1 MPLKQFSELLKKSEM
16 AAINE
21 DLILKV
27 FAEMVKNKPSLSK
40 YIPGKDDDEH
50 VDYRIIGDLVIKNFP
65 WPVGVELRR
74 LFSGS
79 MRQPGK
85 LRLDQ
90 IFKTIERSMQFISFV
105 MICQVWYDVIS
116 RKVTLPDNIKSE
128 FANRFEVLTM
138 GNFCWLI
145 RTLATIYAEQNLKW
159 FLSEMNEKFDKKF
172 FAALD
177 FWVPERNEIGHYQIN
192 LDEREIEMRCVEY
205 EEKLTMILERI
216 AFFANYRL
224 VSVRD
229 IKVIKP
235 RIHEA
240 KFHHVI
246 DLLNSSDSDFKGQE
260 IDETTFSD
268 SHSVLLMKSIKSFDD
283 YLNLSPLIIDTN
295 SETID
300 AKEKFD
306 LRKDIFMYTKYRS
319 GHLMYLGTEVT
330 EKCDLRSLSNYE
342 ILLEEYRE
350 LMLAIGGVAV

>member
-1 MPLKQFSELLKKSEM
+1 M

-21 DLILKV
+21 DLTLKV
-27 FAEMVKNKPSLSK
+27 FTEMIKYRSSLAK
-40 YIPGKDDDEH
+40 YLPDKDEGEE
-50 VDYRIIGDLVIKNFP
+50 VDHRIIGDMVIKNFP

-79 MRQPGK
+79 MRQLGR

-90 IFKTIERSMQFISFV
+90 IFKTIERTVQFVSFV
-105 MICQVWYDVIS
+105 MVCQVWYDVTNN
-116 RKVTLPDNIKSE
+116 KVILPDPVKKE
-128 FANRFEVLTM
+128 FADRFQVLTM

-145 RTLATIYAEQNLKW
+145 RALATAYDEQKVDW
-159 FLSEMNEKFDKKF
+159 FLLEMNEQFDKKF

-192 LDEREIEMRCVEY
+192 LDEGEIEKRCVEY
-205 EEKLTMILERI
+205 EEKLTMILQRI
-216 AFFANYRL
+216 SFFAKYRL

-240 KFHHVI
+240 KFHHII
-246 DLLNSSDSDFKGQE
+246 DLLNSSDSDFKGEE
-260 IDETTFSD
+260 IDETKFSD
-268 SHSVLLMKSIKSFDD
+268 SQSVLLMKSIKSFDD

-295 SETID
+295 SEVID

-306 LRKDIFMYTKYRS
+306 IRKDIFMYTKYRS

-330 EKCDLRSLSNYE
+330 EKCDLRSLSNYN
-342 ILLEEYRE
+342 ILVEEYKA
-350 LMLAIGGVAV
+350 LMLAIGGVEV